1 MAHILGPPMIIICL
15 FVFLS
20 LRIQN
25 SEHFYSAVFDYWWM
39 FAISFL
45 FFALASLLT
54 FFKKT
59 WFGFCI
65 CYFTNDVRVL
75 GYGISKLPYLLYPF
89 VKITDAYVN
98 PEMGWTLVI
107 VFILGLLLLLPSLI
121 LLLRLFVFD
130 KEYVEGKKS

>member
-1 MAHILGPPMIIICL
+1 MTYYAKKANDEPAYNLTRQWHIFLGPPMIIICL
-15 FVFLS
+15 
-20 LRIQN
+20 
-25 SEHFYSAVFDYWWM
+25 
-39 FAISFL
+39 
-45 FFALASLLT
+45 FALASLLT
-54 FFKKT
+54 FFKKKHGLA
-59 WFGFCI
+59 FVFVI
-65 CYFTNDVRVL
+65 LQMMFAFF

>member
-39 FAISFL
+39 FGISFL

-54 FFKKT
+54 FFKKKHGLA
-59 WFGFCI
+59 FVFVI
-65 CYFTNDVRVL
+65 LQMMFAFF

-89 VKITDAYVN
+89 VKLQ
-98 PEMGWTLVI
+98 MHM
-107 VFILGLLLLLPSLI
+107 LI
-121 LLLRLFVFD
+121 Q
-130 KEYVEGKKS
+130 KWAGH

>member
-1 MAHILGPPMIIICL
+1 MIIICL
-15 FVFLS
+15 FVLS

-54 FFKKT
+54 FLRKA

-75 GYGISKLPYLLYPF
+75 WLW
-89 VKITDAYVN
+89 N
-98 PEMGWTLVI
+98 
-107 VFILGLLLLLPSLI
+107 
-121 LLLRLFVFD
+121 
-130 KEYVEGKKS
+130 

>member
-54 FFKKT
+54 FFKKNMV
-59 WFGFCI
+59 W
-65 CYFTNDVRVL
+65 L
-75 GYGISKLPYLLYPF
+75 LYLLFY
-89 VKITDAYVN
+89 K
-98 PEMGWTLVI
+98 
-107 VFILGLLLLLPSLI
+107 
-121 LLLRLFVFD
+121 
-130 KEYVEGKKS
+130 

>member
-1 MAHILGPPMIIICL
+1 
-15 FVFLS
+15 
-20 LRIQN
+20 
-25 SEHFYSAVFDYWWM
+25 
-39 FAISFL
+39 
-45 FFALASLLT
+45 
-54 FFKKT
+54 
-59 WFGFCI
+59 
-65 CYFTNDVRVL
+65 
-75 GYGISKLPYLLYPF
+75 YLLYPF